1 MEFWIFGIWGFGV
14 LEFWS
19 LRFLVLFFGI
29 LNCACGVCAFLDC
42 RICACSCLKVLELL
56 FLDFIDV
63 GAWRLEFVNFLVCD
77 ILCLFYFCQRL
88 V

>member
-1 MEFWIFGIWGFGV
+1 MEFVHFWIA
-14 LEFWS
+14 E
-19 LRFLVLFFGI
+19 
-29 LNCACGVCAFLDC
+29 
-42 RICACSCLKVLELL
+42 CACSCLKVLEFL
-56 FLDFIDV
+56 FVDFIDV